1 MGIQIN
7 GQTDTIT
14 ATDGGFTIQ
23 GASGNLTGNLT
34 GNVTGN
40 VNATGVSTVTDL
52 RVGTAVTANSSG
64 VQVGAGKSIRLYGA
78 SSGYSDIIAA
88 AGSASTTFT
97 LPANG
102 GSASQY
108 LQTDGSGGLSWQTVT
123 DDAGAEWTDATRQN
137 TSGANEYLF
146 TGLPTNVRE
155 LVLTLENVSWTT
167 GSNLQVQ
174 LGTSGG
180 LVGGGSYKHGYA
192 HLSQGSTVT
201 NGRVASD
208 AFVIGIWTSASHGIN
223 GTIRF
228 TNIYDN
234 NWSVEGILH
243 TSLDNTLNTFSGRV
257 DLGGTLERIAIQN
270 RAGNNFD
277 GGAVNIHYIT
287 TQP

>member
-1 MGIQIN
+1 MALRLN
-7 GQTDTIT
+7 G
-14 ATDGGFTIQ
+14 
-23 GASGNLTGNLT
+23 S
-34 GNVTGN
+34 
-40 VNATGVSTVTDL
+40 
-52 RVGTAVTANSSG
+52 
-64 VQVGAGKSIRLYGA
+64 
-78 SSGYSDIIAA
+78 SSGYVELDVPAA
-88 AGSASTTFT
+88 AGSHTLT
-97 LPANG
+97 LPDGG
-102 GSASQY
+102 GSSGQY
-108 LQTDGSGGLSWQTVT
+108 LQTNGSGGLSWQTVT

-146 TGLPTNVRE
+146 TGLPTNVKE
-155 LVLTLENVSWTT
+155 LVLTFDNVSWTT

-192 HLSQGSTVT
+192 YLSQGSTVSQ
-201 NGRVASD
+201 GRVASD
-208 AFVIGIWTSASHGIN
+208 AFVIGIWTSESHGIN

-243 TSLDNTLNTFSGRV
+243 TSLDNSINTISGRV

-287 TQP
+287 T

>member
-1 MGIQIN
+1 MALRLN
-7 GQTDTIT
+7 GQTSGYVELEAPAT
-14 ATDGGFTIQ
+14 AGSNTLTLPN
-23 GASGNLTGNLT
+23 GNG
-34 GNVTGN
+34 
-40 VNATGVSTVTDL
+40 
-52 RVGTAVTANSSG
+52 SSG
-64 VQVGAGKSIRLYGA
+64 
-78 SSGYSDIIAA
+78 
-88 AGSASTTFT
+88 
-97 LPANG
+97 
-102 GSASQY
+102 QY
-108 LQTDGSGGLSWQTVT
+108 LQTNGSGGLSWQTVT
-123 DDAGAEWTDATRQN
+123 DAEWTDATRQN

-155 LVLTLENVSWTT
+155 LVLNFDNVSWTT
-167 GSNLQVQ
+167 GGNLQFQ

-192 HLSQGSTVT
+192 YLAQGSTVS

-208 AFVIGIWTSASHGIN
+208 AFVIGIWTGASHGIN

-287 TQP
+287 T